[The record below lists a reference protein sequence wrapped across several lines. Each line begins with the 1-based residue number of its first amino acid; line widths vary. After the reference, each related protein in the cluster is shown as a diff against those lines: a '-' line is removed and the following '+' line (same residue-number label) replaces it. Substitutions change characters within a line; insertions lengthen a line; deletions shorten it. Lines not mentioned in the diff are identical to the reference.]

1 MLTFLPNFSDFLC
14 SKFTGSSRLPLSSS
28 ACRPRPSRPIACF
41 LGFSSYFHPL
51 HLSIYSNRC
60 HSWCISHLSEEYTS
74 AYCLLPSVSYI
85 DHSWEVDAERRCSSW
100 MNLVALLGQVGGV
113 AREALTTNFWGF
125 GCPAHCH
132 PSSFPSL
139 AATFLSGILSGILI
153 SVIASSGSS
162 SSQCHPILH
171 QLGQLSSNLLWL
183 SGVDWWVIGRPYMNS
198 QGSIDKLTQAG

>member
-60 HSWCISHLSEEYTS
+60 HSWYISHLSEEYTS

-139 AATFLSGILSGILI
+139 AATFLSGILSGILM
-153 SVIASSGSS
+153 SVIALFWLLFQSV
-162 SSQCHPILH
+162 P
-171 QLGQLSSNLLWL
+171 SNPASAWSVVQQSAVALRSRLV
-183 SGVDWWVIGRPYMNS
+183 GYRPSLYE
-198 QGSIDKLTQAG
+198 

>member
-1 MLTFLPNFSDFLC
+1 
-14 SKFTGSSRLPLSSS
+14 
-28 ACRPRPSRPIACF
+28 
-41 LGFSSYFHPL
+41 
-51 HLSIYSNRC
+51 
-60 HSWCISHLSEEYTS
+60 
-74 AYCLLPSVSYI
+74 
-85 DHSWEVDAERRCSSW
+85 